1 MTEWHDKDIRDVKDK
16 VERLQALQEG
26 NDVSPLLMTRDVVKK
41 RGQPT
46 IGGSKDANA
55 IVIKFSSFREHKE
68 SDKEWRSQGIYTYVR
83 GYLSCLLV
91 YANGSQDV
99 RGTHVSVYVTLMKG
113 KYDDELAWPMCGTI
127 RITLLITRL
136 GQAPSR
142 RVNLSRRYE
151 GLEQNDWSRAEKRLQ
166 EVCTSREPI
175 PKANS
180 K

>member
-1 MTEWHDKDIRDVKDK
+1 MA
-16 VERLQALQEG
+16 QPG
-26 NDVSPLLMTRDVVKK
+26 YLLLCT
-41 RGQPT
+41 
-46 IGGSKDANA
+46 
-55 IVIKFSSFREHKE
+55 
-68 SDKEWRSQGIYTYVR
+68 R

-127 RITLLITRL
+127 RITLQITRL

-151 GLEQNDWSRAEKRLQ
+151 GLEQNDWSRAERGYKKCVRHVNLYPKRIRSDSETQYLVNDTLCFRV
-166 EVCTSREPI
+166 EAAIGKPWL
-175 PKANS
+175 AAMN
-180 K
+180 